1 MPATPVLS
9 QLPSYEVIKTIAQ
22 SLKAASV
29 VRMLEQ
35 EPNRAA
41 EFTLTAAGLQL
52 DYSKHLLDVQARQ
65 ALLQLAEEAKLPAAI
80 AGLLAGEEFN
90 NTEQRPALHTLLR
103 ASSGGSLGSKFDEVV
118 AARASMR
125 QWADQ
130 LNAGELRGFS
140 GSVIT
145 DVVNIGIGGSDLGP
159 RLVTEAL
166 RPFHGSVACHYVANV
181 DPADLQNTL
190 LNLQAETTLFILC
203 SKSFRTEETLTNS
216 LVAREWMK
224 QSGATDAD
232 LNKHFVAITSN
243 LQAAADFG
251 IPEKNCLPLW
261 DWVGGRYS
269 VWSAIG
275 LSCAIAIGWENFELF
290 LAGAAAMDE
299 HFQSAPLAENM
310 PVMMSLLE
318 VWYVNFF
325 GANNHVVLP
334 YDHSLQKL
342 PDFLQQLTME
352 SNGKRVNKSGELL
365 DYHTGPV
372 LWGSAGTM
380 GQHSFHQLLHQG
392 TQQCPADFILPL
404 TTHTGMT
411 EQHRRLVANCIA
423 QSRTMT
429 VGRSIDE
436 AKSSLLERGMDE
448 ASADELAPHL
458 SMPGNRP
465 NSVITMASLSPQ
477 TLGALLALYEHR
489 TFCSAVLWGIN
500 PFDQWGVELGKEI
513 GVQVLGLMA
522 GESSSG
528 SMDTATERLIGEWL
542 AEQ

>member
-190 LNLQAETTLFILC
+190 LSLQAETTLFILC

-224 QSGATDAD
+224 HSGATDAD

-251 IPEKNCLPLW
+251 IPEENCLPLW

>member
-190 LNLQAETTLFILC
+190 LSLQAETTLFILC

-232 LNKHFVAITSN
+232 LNKHFAAITSN

-251 IPEKNCLPLW
+251 IPEENCLPLW

-352 SNGKRVNKSGELL
+352 SNGKRVNKSGVLL